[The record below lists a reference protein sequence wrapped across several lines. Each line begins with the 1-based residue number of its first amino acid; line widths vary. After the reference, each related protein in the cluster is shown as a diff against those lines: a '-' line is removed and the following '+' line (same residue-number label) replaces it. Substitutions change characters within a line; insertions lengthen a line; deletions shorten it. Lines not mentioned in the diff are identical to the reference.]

1 MPDFQKFEKFNR
13 KISMGIEW
21 IGLIALVFMMLITAI
36 DVLGT
41 KLFLLPVFGSLDMMM
56 LAQLLAMA
64 FAASATL
71 IVGLHVKV
79 EFFVPLLPQRLQA
92 VVECLV
98 FLLAFLLFAVIT
110 WRLLVY
116 SYDLQTE
123 GEVTSTASIP
133 FFPFAYGAAIACI
146 PVCLVYLCHLLKSL
160 VKVFNR

>member
-1 MPDFQKFEKFNR
+1 MPDLQKFEKFNR
-13 KISMGIEW
+13 RIAMGIEW
-21 IGLIALVFMMLITAI
+21 IGLLALVFMMLITTI

-56 LAQLLAMA
+56 LAQLLAMS

-79 EFFVPLLPQRLQA
+79 EFFVPLLPQRVQT
-92 VVECLV
+92 VVECLMH
-98 FLLAFLLFAVIT
+98 LLAFVLFLVIA

-116 SYDLQTE
+116 SYDLQVE

-133 FFPFAYGAAIACI
+133 YYPFAYGAAIACV
-146 PVCLVYLCHLLKSL
+146 PVCLVYLCNFMKSL
-160 VKVFNR
+160 GKVFSR